1 MSLVNQKDVILKKD
15 LPVLEF
21 LYSDKEEEDPV
32 VQDRGVLFD
41 KILSRGEKRAFY
53 ILQILF
59 DIESKKSSL
68 EPTLVVFDDVADSF
82 DYRNKYAIIEYI
94 KDLHDSDNFRLL
106 LLTHNFDFYRTVW
119 SRLYLSRDGNSVS
132 PNGAILMSTK
142 STSGEITLNQGQ
154 YVEDLFKYFLKN
166 ADKEK
171 YFVSL
176 IPFLRNIIE
185 FTEGHDADYD
195 TLTKCLHVKDDTDQ
209 VLVDSILGIWK
220 KKFPSHLA
228 KFDSIAFGTKKI
240 KDLIYEVAASII
252 LNPLDEVALEN
263 KIPLAIAVR
272 LIAEDFI
279 LKKLPS
285 VDTSQITRNQTQ
297 ELLKMY
303 KDSGSASDKEMIIL
317 NKVNLMT
324 PENIHLNSFMYE
336 PLIDITSLH
345 LVGLYKDIKDL

>member
-154 YVEDLFKYFLKN
+154 YVD
-166 ADKEK
+166 
-171 YFVSL
+171 
-176 IPFLRNIIE
+176 
-185 FTEGHDADYD
+185 
-195 TLTKCLHVKDDTDQ
+195 
-209 VLVDSILGIWK
+209 
-220 KKFPSHLA
+220 
-228 KFDSIAFGTKKI
+228 
-240 KDLIYEVAASII
+240 
-252 LNPLDEVALEN
+252 
-263 KIPLAIAVR
+263 
-272 LIAEDFI
+272 
-279 LKKLPS
+279 
-285 VDTSQITRNQTQ
+285 
-297 ELLKMY
+297 
-303 KDSGSASDKEMIIL
+303 
-317 NKVNLMT
+317 
-324 PENIHLNSFMYE
+324 
-336 PLIDITSLH
+336 
-345 LVGLYKDIKDL
+345 